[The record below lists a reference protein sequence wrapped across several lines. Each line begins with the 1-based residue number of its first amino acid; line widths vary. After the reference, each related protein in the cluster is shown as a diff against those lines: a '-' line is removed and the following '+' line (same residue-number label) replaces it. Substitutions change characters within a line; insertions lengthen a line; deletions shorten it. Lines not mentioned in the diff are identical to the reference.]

1 MFINEAE
8 RMLASIMTLYVALRW
23 TRNRLLPGFVK
34 VKAGERRVRGNNGGT
49 RAKTGTEGPRSGV
62 QEGVKML
69 AYAPG
74 G

>member
-1 MFINEAE
+1 
-8 RMLASIMTLYVALRW
+8 MLASIMTLYVALRW

-49 RAKTGTEGPRSGV
+49 RTKTGSEGARSGV

-69 AYAPG
+69 AYVPG